1 MRSTIYQSSNEGDL
15 IKAAVKGDS
24 SCLSELYSRY
34 FLKVVSHCQLL
45 VKDKDTA
52 YDLAQDVLLKAIV
65 KLPSLQNGACFSA
78 WLYSI
83 AHNHCVAYLRKGKKH
98 PTIPLEVEMMVSDD
112 ESDAEAQL
120 RHELEERNLHVFL
133 DQLSRLDRRLL
144 VLKYGHNTPV
154 KELQKSS
161 TLSSSAIK
169 MRLKRSRKK
178 LVLLFY
184 RLNSFS

>member
-1 MRSTIYQSSNEGDL
+1 MGNTIYPSINEGDL
-15 IKAAVKGDS
+15 VKAALNGDS
-24 SCLSELYSRY
+24 SSLSELYSRY
-34 FLKVVSHCQLL
+34 FLKVVSHCHLL

-65 KLPSLQNGACFSA
+65 KLPSLQNSACFSA

-83 AHNHCVAYLRKGKKH
+83 ANNHCVEYLRKGKQH
-98 PTIPLEVEMMVSDD
+98 PTVPLEVEMMVSND
-112 ESDAEAQL
+112 ESDAEAL
-120 RHELEERNLHVFL
+120 LSHDLEERNLHVFL
-133 DQLSRLDRRLL
+133 HQLSRLDRRLL
-144 VLKYGHNTPV
+144 VLKYCHNTPI
-154 KELQKSS
+154 KELQKSY
-161 TLSSSAIK
+161 TLSSRAIK